1 MALGLGIVNE
11 LLEVP
16 TLWTPRDQDLSDY
29 LLFWFENNNDVSS
42 SAWLDQSREANHVRQ
57 STILVQPT
65 VVAGGLRFDGSS
77 NYMDFDSRSTINQRG
92 VFTVS
97 MAFKLSA
104 NNNECFL
111 SDGTSEF
118 MEVMTAKKLRF
129 KGNNGGGLVSTL
141 ASDDTIFPLDE
152 LIVMIFSRDSS
163 SNLKLWINGSP
174 ISFTEAST
182 NTTNDRGFDIFNLGI
197 RNDNDRHFGGDI
209 YELFMHNKF
218 LSEPEVANASDY
230 LRHKF
235 IHL

>member
-16 TLWTPRDQDLSDY
+16 TLWTPRDQNLSNH
-29 LLFWFENNNDVSS
+29 LLFWFENHNDVSV
-42 SAWLDQSREANHVRQ
+42 SAWLDQSRTENHVGQ
-57 STILVQPT
+57 NSILAQPT
-65 VVAGGLRFDGSS
+65 VVDGGLRFDGSS
-77 NYMDFDSRSTINQRG
+77 TYMDFDSRSTIDQRG

-104 NNNECFL
+104 NSNECFL

-141 ASDDTIFPLDE
+141 ASNDTIFPLDE

-174 ISFTEAST
+174 VAFTVAST

-218 LSEPEVANASDY
+218 LGESEVANASDY

>member
-16 TLWTPRDQDLSDY
+16 TLWTPRDQNLSNH
-29 LLFWFENNNDVSS
+29 LLFWFENHNDVSV
-42 SAWLDQSREANHVRQ
+42 SAWLDQSRTENHVGQ
-57 STILVQPT
+57 NSILAQPT
-65 VVAGGLRFDGSS
+65 VVDGGLRFDGSS
-77 NYMDFDSRSTINQRG
+77 TYMDFDSRSTIDQRG

-104 NNNECFL
+104 NSNECFL

-141 ASDDTIFPLDE
+141 ASNDTIFPLDE
-152 LIVMIFSRDSS
+152 LIVMIFSRDSNS
-163 SNLKLWINGSP
+163 DLKLWINGSP
-174 ISFTEAST
+174 VAFTVAST

-218 LSEPEVANASDY
+218 LGESEVANASDY

>member
-1 MALGLGIVNE
+1 
-11 LLEVP
+11 
-16 TLWTPRDQDLSDY
+16 
-29 LLFWFENNNDVSS
+29 
-42 SAWLDQSREANHVRQ
+42 
-57 STILVQPT
+57 
-65 VVAGGLRFDGSS
+65 
-77 NYMDFDSRSTINQRG
+77 
-92 VFTVS
+92 

-141 ASDDTIFPLDE
+141 ASDDTIFPLDD
-152 LIVMIFSRDSS
+152 LIVMIFSRDSD
-163 SNLKLWINGSP
+163 NDLYLWINGSP